1 MTVDVADNIVCP
13 FCGCLCDDLKAI
25 ISDGKIVDV
34 KNACIYGL
42 TKFLNYSF
50 ERALTP
56 VVRDNNEQAE
66 VDLVTAVD
74 KAARILVDARYPLL
88 YGWSCTSCEAQRIGL
103 ELAEEI
109 GGVIDNT
116 TTVCHGPSIE
126 ALQDI
131 GESTCTLGEI
141 KSRADLIIYW
151 GSNPLQ
157 SHMRHLS
164 RYTIG
169 AEGRFRK
176 TRDDRTMVVIDVR
189 NTYSARV
196 ADYFYQVEPNRDYEL
211 MSALRVALRD
221 EEIEQDEIAGLKK
234 DEIYDLADMM
244 IRCDFGIVFFGLG
257 LTMSL
262 GSNRNVDA
270 ALSLIRDLNKRTK
283 FLIMPMRG
291 HFNVAGADVVF
302 TWQTGYPFA
311 VDFSRGYP
319 RYNPGDTS
327 AVDILLRGENDA
339 SLIVASDPVATFPAE
354 ASKRLLSN
362 PLVCIDPHQSLTAK
376 AATVAIPSNFVGIE
390 CTGTAYRMDTI
401 PLPLKKVVEPPEGCL
416 SDVQLLEMILY
427 RVRELKG

>member
-1 MTVDVADNIVCP
+1 VTINVYDNIVCP

-25 ISDGKIVDV
+25 ISDGKIIDV

-42 TKFLNYSF
+42 TKFLNYSI
-50 ERALTP
+50 ERSITP
-56 VVRDNNEQAE
+56 VIQGNNGRDN
-66 VDLVTAVD
+66 VDLKTAVD
-74 KAARILVDARYPLL
+74 RAAHILVKSKYPLL
-88 YGWSCTSCEAQRIGL
+88 YGWSCTSCEAQRVGL

-116 TTVCHGPSIE
+116 SSVCHGPSTE

-176 TRDDRTMVVIDVR
+176 MRDDRTMVVIDVR
-189 NTYSARV
+189 NTYTARV
-196 ADYFYQVEPNRDYEL
+196 ADFFYQVEPNSDYEL
-211 MSALRVALRD
+211 ISALRLALRD
-221 EEIEQDEIAGLKK
+221 EEVEQDEVAGLSK
-234 DEIYDLADMM
+234 DEIYDLVNMM
-244 IRCDFGIVFFGLG
+244 MRCDFGVVFFGLG

-262 GSNRNVDA
+262 GANRNIDA
-270 ALSLIRDLNKRTK
+270 ALSLVRDLNMRTK

-319 RYNPGDTS
+319 YYNPGDTS
-327 AVDILLRGENDA
+327 AIDILLRGECDA

-354 ASKRLLSN
+354 ASKRLVSN
-362 PLVCIDPHQSLTAK
+362 PLICIDPHLSITAE
-376 AATVAIPSNFVGIE
+376 AANVAIPSNFVGIE
-390 CTGTAYRMDTI
+390 SAGTAYRMDTI
-401 PLPLKKVVEPPEGCL
+401 PLPLKKIVDPPEGCS
-416 SDVQLLEMILY
+416 SDVEILEMILH
-427 RVRELKG
+427 RVRELKR

>member
-1 MTVDVADNIVCP
+1 VTLDVANDIACP
-13 FCGCLCDDLKAI
+13 FCGCLCDDLKVI
-25 ISDGKIVDV
+25 ISDGRIVDV

-42 TKFLNYSF
+42 TKFLNYSL
-50 ERALTP
+50 ERYVTP
-56 VVRDNNEQAE
+56 VVQGNNGRVE
-66 VDLVTAVD
+66 VDLETAVD
-74 KAARILVDARYPLL
+74 KAARILVEAKYPLL
-88 YGWSCTSCEAQRIGL
+88 YGWSCTSCEAQRVGL

-109 GGVIDNT
+109 GAVIDNT
-116 TTVCHGPSIE
+116 TSVCHGPSIE
-126 ALQDI
+126 ALQEI

-157 SHMRHLS
+157 SHMRHLN

-196 ADYFYQVEPNRDYEL
+196 ADYFYQIEPNSDYEL
-211 MSALRVALRD
+211 MSALRVALKD
-221 EEIEQDEIAGLKK
+221 EEIEQDEVAGLRK

-244 IRCDFGIVFFGLG
+244 ISCDFGIVFFGLG

-262 GSNRNVDA
+262 GANRNVDA

-291 HFNVAGADVVF
+291 HFNVAGADIVF

-311 VDFSRGYP
+311 IDFSRGYP

-327 AVDILLRGENDA
+327 AIDILLRGECDA

-354 ASKRLLSN
+354 ASKRLLLN
-362 PLVCIDPHQSLTAK
+362 PLICIDPHRSLTAQ

-416 SDVQLLEMILY
+416 SDVQLLEMILK
-427 RVRELKG
+427 RVKGLKG